1 MRNFV
6 LRKRIFSKE
15 ITKKR
20 MKMNKIVM
28 LAMAVMALVSCSG
41 SLGELSA
48 DYFKV
53 NPNPLEAEA
62 GQVEAT
68 INGLFPEQYM
78 QKKAVVKV
86 TPELRYVKDGQQLIA
101 KGQSATFQGEKV
113 MGNDQTVNYKLGG
126 QYTMKT
132 RFAYEQAMENS
143 ELWLTFDAMLGSKP
157 VNVPAV
163 KVADGVIATSELYH
177 QTLAS
182 AQPAMATDAFRR
194 VIALKQE
201 ANIKFLIQ
209 QAELRK
215 AELKNNS
222 VQEFVS
228 LLQRIS
234 NDRDRLNLKNVEV
247 SAYASPDGGFALNEK
262 LANERQDNT
271 EEYVREQLA
280 TAGIDGSV
288 ETSFTA
294 QDWEGFQRLVA
305 ASDIPDKDVIIRVLS
320 MYKDPQERE
329 QQIRNLS
336 HGFQELADGIL
347 PELRRARLT
356 INYETVGRSDQQI
369 AEQLKSDPSQLSV
382 EELLYAATI
391 AKTDAEKESI
401 YRTTTQ
407 VYPND
412 SRAWNNLAA
421 MVYAKGDYDESQRLL
436 EKARSLNANSAEVNA
451 NLGLLAL
458 QRGDTKAAETL
469 IARAASADNVG
480 ETKGNLHLAQGNYAL
495 AEKDFEGINSNS
507 AALAQIMNK
516 NYAKAARTLKQVANP
531 DGMTDYLQAIVSARQ
546 GNNDAAASFLRSA
559 IQKDPS
565 LKQYAANDLELKDV
579 AK

>member
-234 NDRDRLNLKNVEV
+234 NDRARLTLKNVAV

-531 DGMTDYLQAIVSARQ
+531 DGMTDYLQAIVSMRQ
-546 GNNDAAASFLRSA
+546 GNRKAAADFLRSA

-565 LKQYAANDLELKDV
+565 LKQSAESDLELRDIR
-579 AK
+579 